1 LGAEIG
7 FGNRG
12 MQRWVAYL
20 DETEKKSKGAAGG
33 AKKLKDEFTTIG
45 ETLPELIELTRQYG
59 IEFNPDAK
67 IANAPK
73 LLDRLKL
80 SWTNVS
86 KAVADAQ
93 ADFTNTQQSV
103 TDTFRGFLSLADAA
117 DAYYGRQKAA
127 SDALAELTK
136 YRAKLT
142 DEATDSEKEKL
153 KELQQAYQEAQTA
166 AATGAQSIVE
176 EFVAQSKKFGEFG
189 EKLQQL
195 LRAGLNKTSFM
206 QILNM
211 GAERGSDV
219 ADSYLKGNT
228 QELVNRTNETVKAYD
243 DLAQTIG
250 TETANTFY
258 QAGLMSAIALLRA
271 FTVAFAKDAPTR
283 KALKAIIADL
293 ESDLAINIKTTVSAP
308 SGGGGG
314 GGGGAPAA
322 TIEVPTAAAIGPIA
336 QSIGLQPATV
346 AEIKAT
352 TTQPP
357 PSGEG
362 RIWAEIRAL
371 AQGGLVT
378 RPTLSLIGE
387 AGPEAVIPLN
397 QLGGMGGNITINV
410 NAGMGTDGAEVG
422 RQIVDA
428 LKQYQRRNGPIPVA
442 VNG

>member
-1 LGAEIG
+1 
-7 FGNRG
+7 

-93 ADFTNTQQSV
+93 QDFTDTQKSV

-127 SDALAELTK
+127 SDALAELTA

-153 KELQQAYQEAQTA
+153 KELQQAYQDAQTA

-228 QELVNRTNETVKAYD
+228 QELVNRTNETVRAYD
-243 DLAQTIG
+243 ELAQSIG
-250 TETANTFY
+250 NETANTFY
-258 QAGLMSAIALLRA
+258 QAGLQSAIALLKA
-271 FTVAFAKDAPTR
+271 FTAAFAKDGATR
-283 KALKAIIADL
+283 KQLKAIIKDL
-293 ESDLAINIKTTVSAP
+293 EKDLSINISANVSTSVSRP
-308 SGGGGG
+308 SGGGG
-314 GGGGAPAA
+314 
-322 TIEVPTAAAIGPIA
+322 AAAAPTVTGTVSIPTFVGSEIITAPLPTQLGGMDELLANLNAAFGPVPFA
-336 QSIGLQPATV
+336 D
-346 AEIKAT
+346 
-352 TTQPP
+352 
-357 PSGEG
+357 
-362 RIWAEIRAL
+362 
-371 AQGGLVT
+371 GGIVT
-378 RPTLSLIGE
+378 RPTVGLVGE
-387 AGPEAVIPLN
+387 AGPEAIIPLS
-397 QLGGMGGNITINV
+397 QLGVSGGTINVTV
-410 NAGMGTDGAEVG
+410 NAGMGADGAEVG
-422 RQIVDA
+422 RQVVEA
-428 LKQYQRRNGPIPVA
+428 LRQYQRRNGPVPITVA
-442 VNG
+442 

>member
-1 LGAEIG
+1 
-7 FGNRG
+7 

-103 TDTFRGFLSLADAA
+103 TDTFKGFLSLADAA

-127 SDALAELTK
+127 SDALSELTA

-219 ADSYLKGNT
+219 ADSYLQGNT
-228 QELVNRTNETVKAYD
+228 QELINRTNETVKAYD

-258 QAGLMSAIALLRA
+258 QAGLMSAIALLK
-271 FTVAFAKDAPTR
+271 AFAAAFARDGETR
-283 KALKAIIADL
+283 KQLKAIIRDL
-293 ESDLAINIKTTVSAP
+293 ESDLQINIKTNVATPSGPVSYTPPAAAP
-308 SGGGGG
+308 STPAPTVVP
-314 GGGGAPAA
+314 GAIAA
-322 TIEVPTAAAIGPIA
+322 
-336 QSIGLQPATV
+336 SIGLAPSTV

-371 AQGGLVT
+371 ANGGLVT

-387 AGPEAVIPLN
+387 AGPEAVIPLS
-397 QLGGMGGNITINV
+397 QLGGMGGNINITV
-410 NAGMGTDGAEVG
+410 NAGMGADGAEIG
-422 RQIVDA
+422 KSIVDA
-428 LKQYQRRNGPIPVA
+428 LKQYQRRNGPIPLQVR
-442 VNG
+442 